1 MFWQQVVNGVSLGAI
16 YALITIGYSMV
27 YGIMRMMN
35 FAHGDVYMFGAF
47 LSYTLMVAF
56 RVNPFA
62 AAAVG
67 MVAGGLI
74 AALVEIVAYRP
85 LRSAPQGR
93 TVSMITALGAAYILQ
108 NGEELLWGVE
118 SQRFPSLVG
127 VDTMSFLGLTL
138 SSTQVFT
145 LFLSFLLVVVFHYF
159 LNHHKVGKAIGCLAQ
174 DLEASSLMGIP
185 INRTVSIVF
194 FLGGA
199 LGVVGAV
206 LYTSAYNVINL
217 SMGFSGTIIAFTAC
231 VLGGIGSLNG
241 ALVGSLIVGLTQSL
255 AGAYISTAFRD
266 VITFSLLIVI
276 LLVRPEGLLGKRT
289 MEKV

>member
-93 TVSMITALGAAYILQ
+93 TVSMITALGA
-108 NGEELLWGVE
+108 
-118 SQRFPSLVG
+118 
-127 VDTMSFLGLTL
+127 
-138 SSTQVFT
+138 
-145 LFLSFLLVVVFHYF
+145 
-159 LNHHKVGKAIGCLAQ
+159 
-174 DLEASSLMGIP
+174 
-185 INRTVSIVF
+185 
-194 FLGGA
+194 
-199 LGVVGAV
+199 
-206 LYTSAYNVINL
+206 
-217 SMGFSGTIIAFTAC
+217 
-231 VLGGIGSLNG
+231 
-241 ALVGSLIVGLTQSL
+241 
-255 AGAYISTAFRD
+255 
-266 VITFSLLIVI
+266 
-276 LLVRPEGLLGKRT
+276 
-289 MEKV
+289 